1 MTAHTELNGVQ
12 LTSSESV
19 EETQAKN
26 SANALDVQHAT
37 PNTNIM
43 PQSTKAVTG
52 EKKKERKKTGLHH
65 RRSRTW
71 HLGQQK

>member
-12 LTSSESV
+12 LTSLESV

-37 PNTNIM
+37 PNANIM
-43 PQSTKAVTG
+43 P
-52 EKKKERKKTGLHH
+52 
-65 RRSRTW
+65 
-71 HLGQQK
+71 